1 MITKLTE
8 KQIAK
13 FPAYVEKWR
22 QVGLSTNTLGLEETK
37 RILAPVYTEIL
48 KKPLPLATLIM
59 PSPLSAF
66 LAACHLTRI
75 NMRIKGNDP
84 KDNDQV
90 SAQVLA
96 QVRAQVLDQ
105 VSAQVSAQVR
115 AQVLDQVLDQVSAQV
130 RAQVLDQVSAQVS
143 AQVRA
148 QVLDQVLDQVSAQ
161 VRAQVLDQVS
171 AQVLDQVRAQVS
183 DQVSAQVRAQV
194 RAQVSAQVRAQVS
207 DLTGLSWYHV
217 WPWMEG
223 HMEAGWL
230 SFYEFFEKECG
241 ISYKNKF
248 LMDIYKE
255 TAKLGPIY
263 PIENFCIVSAKPK
276 HIHLANGRLHNAQG
290 PAVEY
295 TDMPVWALN
304 GVRVPE
310 DIVITP
316 AEKMDPKIILSTTNA
331 EVRREIVRKI
341 GIERVIVK
349 LGAKSLDKSADGVYE
364 MLDINLGDGRVRPY
378 LKMRNPSIN
387 TWHVEGVHPD
397 CRTVAAALQWRNQS
411 AEAPVQLT

>member
-105 VSAQVSAQVR
+105 VSAQVS
-115 AQVLDQVLDQVSAQV
+115 
-130 RAQVLDQVSAQVS
+130 
-143 AQVRA
+143 
-148 QVLDQVLDQVSAQ
+148 
-161 VRAQVLDQVS
+161 AQVLDQVS

>member
-105 VSAQVSAQVR
+105 VSAQVSAQV
-115 AQVLDQVLDQVSAQV
+115 LDQVLDQVSAQV
-130 RAQVLDQVSAQVS
+130 RAQVLDQVSA
-143 AQVRA
+143 
-148 QVLDQVLDQVSAQ
+148 QVSAQ